1 VTVLIVE
8 DDEFKQRRIAQ
19 LVRDVRPEARLVLE
33 RSVNS
38 GLNGI
43 RNEHPDL
50 ILLDMSLTTF
60 DIGPGEPGGR
70 PQNFG
75 GMEILRQMER
85 LEIAIPVVVITQ
97 HERFAR
103 GSQEV
108 HLSAL
113 HRELTERHGQ
123 IFRALIYYNSA
134 AGGWEKP
141 LRAQIRQLLPI
152 SSDHHVNKGS
162 SGRRRPRKS
171 STY

>member
-1 VTVLIVE
+1 MKVLIIE

-19 LVRDVRPEARLVLE
+19 VVRGIRPEATVILE
-33 RSVNS
+33 RSVNA

-43 RNEHPDL
+43 KDQQPEL

-60 DIGPGEPGGR
+60 DVGPGEPGGR

-75 GMEILRQMER
+75 GIEILRQMER
-85 LEIAIPVVVITQ
+85 LEIIIPVVVITQ
-97 HERFAR
+97 HERFAK

-123 IFRALIYYNSA
+123 VFKGLIYYNSA
-134 AGGWEKP
+134 AGGWERP
-141 LRAQIRQLLPI
+141 LREQIRELLPL
-152 SSDHHVNKGS
+152 STEQNANQG
-162 SGRRRPRKS
+162 SGRRRRRR
-171 STY
+171 